1 MSKSNAYLIT
11 DSRYWLQ
18 ARNELD
24 ENWIL
29 IPAGAPDGPVDWIEW
44 LVVRPVPSS
53 VLHSLFSPSLLSLS
67 LPFFLFPCAHSPPR
81 PRAQDRAQDSKIGL
95 DARMIAHDKAS
106 ALQARLAPKNA
117 RLAFPPQ
124 NLVDLLWKERP
135 ARSRSAVYV
144 QPIEYTGAWAGFL
157 LLPPFFLSFLSF
169 LSPPRSLSL
178 SRVSE
183 PR

>member
-53 VLHSLFSPSLLSLS
+53 LLHSLFSPSLLSLS

-124 NLVDLLWKERP
+124 NLVDLLWKDRP

-144 QPIEYTGAWAGFL
+144 QPIEYTGAWAGFS
-157 LLPPFFLSFLSF
+157 LLPPSFLSFLSF

>member
-53 VLHSLFSPSLLSLS
+53 LLHSLFSPSHSLS
-67 LPFFLFPCAHSPPR
+67 SSSP
-81 PRAQDRAQDSKIGL
+81 
-95 DARMIAHDKAS
+95 
-106 ALQARLAPKNA
+106 ALTH
-117 RLAFPPQ
+117 
-124 NLVDLLWKERP
+124 RP
-135 ARSRSAVYV
+135 ARARRTAHKTPRSAS
-144 QPIEYTGAWAGFL
+144 TRA
-157 LLPPFFLSFLSF
+157 
-169 LSPPRSLSL
+169 
-178 SRVSE
+178 
-183 PR
+183 

>member
-1 MSKSNAYLIT
+1 M
-11 DSRYWLQ
+11 
-18 ARNELD
+18 
-24 ENWIL
+24 
-29 IPAGAPDGPVDWIEW
+29 V
-44 LVVRPVPSS
+44 
-53 VLHSLFSPSLLSLS
+53 
-67 LPFFLFPCAHSPPR
+67 
-81 PRAQDRAQDSKIGL
+81 
-95 DARMIAHDKAS
+95 AHDKAA

-124 NLVDLLWKERP
+124 NLVDLLWKDRP

-144 QPIEYTGAWAGFL
+144 QPIEYTGAWGGFFVAPSL
-157 LLPPFFLSFLSF
+157 LSFFLSFLSF